1 MRPPEVPSAP
11 SYSVILSECP
21 KVCTAWLNASAC
33 SSSLWNSAMFWR
45 VSNSTWD
52 IFLSLIL
59 HCHDY
64 LCLHLR
70 EINPISGE
78 HREFQ
83 VERVNFRWL
92 ITESFWAFSLA
103 MNFTSKAAKTLEQTC
118 LYVSQSTPIDLTKP
132 VDRLLEVLKCLLA
145 SRSCFAREDFPI
157 KHLLGWSSSLC
168 SKFWI

>member
-1 MRPPEVPSAP
+1 M
-11 SYSVILSECP
+11 
-21 KVCTAWLNASAC
+21 
-33 SSSLWNSAMFWR
+33 
-45 VSNSTWD
+45 SNSTWG

-59 HCHDY
+59 NCRDY
-64 LCLHLR
+64 LCIHLR
-70 EINPISGE
+70 EISPISGE
-78 HREFQ
+78 HRQ

-145 SRSCFAREDFPI
+145 SRRCFVREDFPI
-157 KHLLGWSSSLC
+157 KDLLVDLPTYALNFEF
-168 SKFWI
+168 KPLEIVKLH